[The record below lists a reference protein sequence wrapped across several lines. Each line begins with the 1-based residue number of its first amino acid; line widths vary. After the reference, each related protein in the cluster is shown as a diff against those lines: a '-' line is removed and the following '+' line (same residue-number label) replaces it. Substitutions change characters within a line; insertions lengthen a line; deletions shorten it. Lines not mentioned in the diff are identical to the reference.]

1 MEFTREALRALG
13 ITDEHAL
20 DEIMA
25 AHDALV
31 AAHNT
36 AMQTLQ
42 GQYDTDTAAL
52 RGQLET
58 QAYDHAAEKFME
70 GYKFTSQAARKA
82 ALADFKAKGIKYA
95 DGKFEGAEAFMDEY
109 RQADPAAFAG
119 EEGDPGTGASGNSG
133 SGISGRPFF
142 SPVGGQGGSQGS
154 ANPFEGLF
162 NFPAIH

>member
-1 MEFTREALRALG
+1 MEFTREALKALG
-13 ITDEHAL
+13 VTDEHAL

-31 AAHNT
+31 TAHNT
-36 AMQTLQ
+36 AIQTLQ
-42 GQYDTDTAAL
+42 EQYDTDTAAL
-52 RGQLET
+52 RGQLES

-95 DGKFEGAEAFMDEY
+95 DGKFEGAEAFMEEY
-109 RQADPAAFAG
+109 RKTDPAAFAAG
-119 EEGDPGTGASGNSG
+119 NPTGDPEGNSDTGAGK
-133 SGISGRPFF
+133 PFF
-142 SPVGGQGGSQGS
+142 SPIGGQGGSQGS